1 MKTFKIPN
9 FLSIEECDILYARI
23 LETEEHVKSLGEDVH
38 MGTATNSLTGRHW
51 CHNYLYDNVVAD
63 IIVPKL
69 QIVSG
74 RRKFV
79 QCWANTFRKGE
90 GIAKHCHRDPRDP
103 DAPRVDWTCTN
114 LFIGGNPDLGTWFE
128 GEKSDNNR
136 GELMLFSSSVHHW
149 VPPNNFDDVRITMA
163 MDIHSW
169 PKPKGATKNQYFE
182 MR

>member
-1 MKTFKIPN
+1 MKLKIDLREKRLIKLIQAFKNQFDFKKID
-9 FLSIEECDILYARI
+9 IEYPI
-23 LETEEHVKSLGEDVH
+23 G
-38 MGTATNSLTGRHW
+38 
-51 CHNYLYDNVVAD
+51 
-63 IIVPKL
+63 
-69 QIVSG
+69 
-74 RRKFV
+74 V

-128 GEKSDNNR
+128 GEKCDNNR